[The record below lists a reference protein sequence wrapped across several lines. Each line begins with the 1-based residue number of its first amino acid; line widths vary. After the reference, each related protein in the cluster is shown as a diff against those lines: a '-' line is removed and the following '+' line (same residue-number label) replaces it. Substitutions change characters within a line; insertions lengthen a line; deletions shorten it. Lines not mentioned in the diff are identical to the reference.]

1 MGTEKQRGISRELKK
16 AFIGDAKKL
25 NRFVSDIRKLISR
38 TESLKR
44 GYNKAAI
51 KYFQGFIG
59 SHMRFDRGIKDIKL
73 VLESILKGKGT
84 SNGL

>member
-1 MGTEKQRGISRELKK
+1 MKTEKQRGISKELKK
-16 AFIGDAKKL
+16 VFLGDAKEL
-25 NRFVSDIRKLISR
+25 NRFVGNVRKLISR
-38 TESLKR
+38 VESLKR
-44 GYNKAAI
+44 GYNKVAA

-59 SHMRFDRGIKDIKL
+59 SHMRFDKGIKDIEL